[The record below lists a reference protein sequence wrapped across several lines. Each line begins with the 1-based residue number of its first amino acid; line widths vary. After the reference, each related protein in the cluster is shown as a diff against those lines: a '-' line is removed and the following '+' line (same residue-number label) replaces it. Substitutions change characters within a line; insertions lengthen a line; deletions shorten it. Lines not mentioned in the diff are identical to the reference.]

1 MERIIITIETGNAA
15 FDESP
20 TTELR
25 RILHDLGDR
34 VYDDGIFPD
43 QIRDINGN
51 VCGTVRVD

>member
-1 MERIIITIETGNAA
+1 MERIIITIETGNDA
-15 FDESP
+15 FYESP

-34 VYDDGIFPD
+34 VYDEGIFPD

-51 VCGTVRVD
+51 VCGAVKVD